1 MRLLLLSNSRNPGQ
15 GYLEHVR
22 EEIRDFLGP
31 IRDLLFVP
39 YAGVQLSHAQYADN
53 VRRALGEFGIR
64 VRSVSEE
71 PDPVAA
77 VRNAGALAVGGGNSF
92 QLLRLM
98 YRHGLL
104 AVVRDRVLSGM
115 PYIGWS
121 AGSNLACPT
130 IRTTNDM
137 PIVEPPS
144 LAALNLVPFQI
155 NPHYTDQV
163 IANHG
168 GETRAE
174 RIAEFLALN
183 PSVRVVGL
191 KEGSWLRVEG
201 AEIVLGGPYEARLFS
216 AGEAP
221 REVAPGNVVIPSEAR
236 DLR

>member
-15 GYLEHVR
+15 GYLEHAR
-22 EEIRDFLGP
+22 EEIRDFLGA

-39 YAGVQLSHAQYADN
+39 YAGVQLSQGQYADN
-53 VRRALGEFGIR
+53 VRRALGQLAIP

-77 VRNAGALAVGGGNSF
+77 VRNAEALAVGGGNSF

-98 YRHGLL
+98 YHHGLL
-104 AVVRDRVLSGM
+104 PVVRERVQAGM

-137 PIVEPPS
+137 PVVEPPS

-168 GETRAE
+168 GETRDE
-174 RIAEFLALN
+174 RIAEFLVLN

-201 AEIVLGGPYEARLFS
+201 AEVVLGGPYPARLFR

-221 REVAPGNVVIPSEAR
+221 RDVAPGRIVIPSEAK
-236 DLR
+236 DLP